1 MRKAGDKPYFRTK
14 VALSVP
20 LNLSSGGWERQ
31 FEPRLAFGLSNDI
44 VQDYPFQYTYDAETD
59 SYRDG
64 GPVSLPSLSETD
76 SYFDLSLRYSAA
88 LPLAESHIFPR
99 KGGGFLTGL
108 LVPPGTAG
116 SATVYGRAHAYLP
129 GFGRSGAFRLV
140 ASGYYR
146 KAQFSFYQDLPID
159 TNPRGFVNTQLPF
172 LCSLLAPSGV
182 SVSLDYAQPL
192 LFLDSSALCPYL
204 YIRNFELIPFLD
216 ISWLG
221 VPETLWRTVVGS
233 VYVPRNRRPD
243 PVLLSAGVDINMC
256 LPKFLFVQNTLSLGV
271 RVAWN
276 GGQGMAPLQK
286 MLPDINPFYI
296 GLNIRT
302 DLDL

>member
-1 MRKAGDKPYFRTK
+1 MTFKYIPANKAVNKFSLVEISILQILAGFRLNWIFHEFTKEGADSTDFVRKAGDKPYFRTK

-99 KGGGFLTGL
+99 KGGGSLTGL

-116 SATVYGRAHAYLP
+116 RSA
-129 GFGRSGAFRLV
+129 
-140 ASGYYR
+140 ASCAR
-146 KAQFSFYQDLPID
+146 QAWAWKP
-159 TNPRGFVNTQLPF
+159 
-172 LCSLLAPSGV
+172 
-182 SVSLDYAQPL
+182 
-192 LFLDSSALCPYL
+192 
-204 YIRNFELIPFLD
+204 E
-216 ISWLG
+216 SWNM
-221 VPETLWRTVVGS
+221 PWPGS
-233 VYVPRNRRPD
+233 V
-243 PVLLSAGVDINMC
+243 
-256 LPKFLFVQNTLSLGV
+256 
-271 RVAWN
+271 
-276 GGQGMAPLQK
+276 
-286 MLPDINPFYI
+286 
-296 GLNIRT
+296 
-302 DLDL
+302 